1 MAIDATLK
9 YQSPSQKAY
18 GNSVLDR
25 VTLSDGKTV
34 YGTDPKLGGL
44 KLKTDNNQ
52 GTLGSGKATET
63 LKKTEMNNTTN
74 DNNTTQRL
82 GKAIAISQV
91 GGIVGIIY
99 AFKVKSGFWKGAGY
113 YLLGGMVGGLAG
125 MAYYNFTAK

>member
-44 KLKTDNNQ
+44 KLKTDNLE
-52 GTLGSGKATET
+52 GTLGSGIAAET
-63 LKKTEMNNTTN
+63 NNMK